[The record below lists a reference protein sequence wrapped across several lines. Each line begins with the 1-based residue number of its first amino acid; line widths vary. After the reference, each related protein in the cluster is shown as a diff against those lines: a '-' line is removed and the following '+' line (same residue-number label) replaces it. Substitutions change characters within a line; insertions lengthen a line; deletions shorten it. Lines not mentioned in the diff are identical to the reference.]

1 MRSDIPILGYDT
13 AAQIAFKNCAPFT
26 TCIPEIDGITIEY
39 AEDLDLFRLMCNLLE
54 YSSIYSNATG
64 TLLFYE
70 ATNFNDDITNT
81 DDLKSFNYDAK
92 LLKNT
97 EADGVSGILRNTK
110 MTVPLKHLSK
120 FWRSLDS
127 H

>member
-13 AAQIAFKNCAPFT
+13 AVQIAFKNCAPFT

-39 AEDLDLFRLMCNLLE
+39 AEDLDLFRLICNLLE
-54 YSSIYSNATG
+54 YSSIYSDAI
-64 TLLFYE
+64 LYYSD
-70 ATNFNDDITNT
+70 DDITNT

-120 FWRSLDS
+120 FWRSLEC